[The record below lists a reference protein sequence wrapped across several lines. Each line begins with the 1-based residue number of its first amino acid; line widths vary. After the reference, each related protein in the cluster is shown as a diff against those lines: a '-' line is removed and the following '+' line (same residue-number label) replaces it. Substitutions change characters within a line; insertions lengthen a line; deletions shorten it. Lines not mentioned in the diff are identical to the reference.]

1 MFIIGETL
9 TMPMS
14 LNIMSYNIDIQE
26 TDQIAFD
33 LDDKHPTKL
42 SEGMPD
48 KLVLIDCETTG
59 GKPTYNRIIEIG
71 LIVVE
76 NGEITDTWES
86 IINP

>member
-42 SEGMPD
+42 S
-48 KLVLIDCETTG
+48 
-59 GKPTYNRIIEIG
+59 
-71 LIVVE
+71 
-76 NGEITDTWES
+76 
-86 IINP
+86 